1 MESVDVMAG
10 ADAATSGGP
19 LIEVID
25 EGQVDLSSDGIESFV
40 ESSSSSSLTLI
51 FSNPPSDFL
60 MLWMRATVPP
70 RIHPL
75 LLLFPSFWSSWV
87 SL

>member
-10 ADAATSGGP
+10 VDTAASGGP

-40 ESSSSSSLTLI
+40 DSSSSSSLTLI

>member
-1 MESVDVMAG
+1 MESVDVTAG
-10 ADAATSGGP
+10 VDTAASGGP

-40 ESSSSSSLTLI
+40 DSSSSSSLTLI

>member
-10 ADAATSGGP
+10 VDTAASGGP

-40 ESSSSSSLTLI
+40 DSSSSSSLTLI

-75 LLLFPSFWSSWV
+75 LLLFPSFRSSWV